1 MGGEAWP
8 ARRCSVAACFSA
20 AREGESCCWGA
31 GEQWQGGPGHQ
42 PDFLSFDKTAMVFPP
57 YVYKKTHFLHNLVKY
72 FKVLNQFFLK
82 ELSNFKRLFS

>member
-1 MGGEAWP
+1 MDSQALQCCHLLLRSEG
-8 ARRCSVAACFSA
+8 RR
-20 AREGESCCWGA
+20 GLLLGA
-31 GEQWQGGPGHQ
+31 GEQQQGGPGHQ
-42 PDFLSFDKTAMVFPP
+42 LDFLSFDKTSMVFPP